1 MHHYIEPHFWDANV
15 LNLRLEIMPKWL
27 MEYQEL
33 YEGSFAGPVP
43 CVDWCDDGGVLEYPG
58 PCTTQPPTTPVAT
71 TTTAG
76 TPPTTTPTTTTISWT
91 EDCDDACYKEWLNCL
106 GGCSSGDSVCQSN
119 CGRDHYECL
128 TICEDEKET
137 TAAMETVNQNQ
148 PVI

>member
-1 MHHYIEPHFWDANV
+1 
-15 LNLRLEIMPKWL
+15 
-27 MEYQEL
+27 MEYQDL
-33 YEGSFAGPVP
+33 YEGFFAGPVP

-58 PCTTQPPTTPVAT
+58 PCTTQPPTTPILT

-76 TPPTTTPTTTTISWT
+76 TPPTTTPRTTSTTISWT

-106 GGCSSGDSVCQSN
+106 GNCSSGDSVCQSN

-137 TAAMETVNQNQ
+137 TAAMETVNHN
-148 PVI
+148 